1 MSTNSL
7 PHPIPG
13 IVGGPLTVSDMKWA
27 STRAFK
33 ADLLFQG
40 ERLEIL
46 CLHGAVVEQS
56 ANASEWLSMQQSL
69 RNVLRSASGFTQGPA
84 VWFDTWLEALTMC
97 RAYIAEGRAS
107 AVVSDSWGTFD
118 GYAVL
123 VSMPWDEYI
132 FAT

>member
-1 MSTNSL
+1 MSTSSL
-7 PHPIPG
+7 PHPIAG
-13 IVGGPLTVSDMKWA
+13 IVSGPLTVNDMKWG
-27 STRAFK
+27 STQAFR
-33 ADLLFQG
+33 ADLLFQD

-46 CLHGAVVEQS
+46 CLNGAVLGQS
-56 ANASEWLSMQQSL
+56 APVADWLSMQQSL
-69 RNVLRSASGFTQGPA
+69 RDVLRSTSGFTRGPA
-84 VWFDTWLEALTMC
+84 VWFDTWLEALTTC